1 MLPQT
6 NKTVTQSKPIT
17 ALILDDEPDACK
29 NLETLL
35 RRHWN
40 AAIEIVGIAQSTE
53 KAEAIINQKKPQ
65 VIFID
70 IEMPEENAFHFLNR
84 IERSSFEIIFV
95 TAYDEYALRA
105 LKLNA
110 IDYILKP
117 ISLDELEQAI
127 KKLEERI
134 LLRMMTQSV
143 LPEQNLTDLIGLF
156 NGRKPIETITLR
168 SKTETLILE
177 FRDIIYIEAVGSYSN
192 FHFEKNQTNCQI
204 LMSRPLS
211 EYEEL
216 LPGNIFFR
224 THKSFIVNAKHVKR
238 ILKDENSQL
247 ELKTSTLLP
256 LSRRRQQSFVEFLRN
271 NL

>member
-1 MLPQT
+1 MTHQT
-6 NKTVTQSKPIT
+6 IKSTKYSKPIT

-35 RRHWN
+35 KRYWN
-40 AAIEIVGIAQSTE
+40 SKIEIVGIAQSTE

-117 ISLDELEQAI
+117 ISLEELEQAI
-127 KKLEERI
+127 KKLEERV
-134 LLRMMTQSV
+134 LLRLMTQSV
-143 LPEQNLTDLIGLF
+143 FPEQNIADLIGLI
-156 NGRKPIETITLR
+156 NGKKPIETITLR
-168 SKTETLILE
+168 GKTETIILE
-177 FRDIIYIEAVGSYSN
+177 FKDIFYIEAVGSYSS
-192 FHFEKNQTNCQI
+192 FHFEKNQKNCQV

-216 LPGNIFFR
+216 LPQSIFFR
-224 THKSFIVNAKHVKR
+224 THKSFIVNTKQVKR
-238 ILKDENSQL
+238 ILKDEQSQL
-247 ELKTSTLLP
+247 ELKCNVVLP
-256 LSRRRQQSFVEFLRN
+256 LSRRRQLAFTEFLRK